1 MTHPRRAARL
11 LAALSVSAAAAGCS
25 PVHDW
30 REVRVGEGA
39 LVVLFPCKPERLTR
53 TVDLADAP
61 AAVELTSCGA
71 GGTTWS
77 ATSADV
83 GDPGRVAAA
92 LTALHDARLKALA
105 GREVGRAAYVPA
117 GATPHVQ
124 SLRFEVEGQRPGGEP
139 VREVSLVF
147 AKGNRVFHLGALGAD
162 PPPQALET
170 WVESLQLAR

>member
-1 MTHPRRAARL
+1 MTHPRWAARL

-30 REVRVGEGA
+30 REVRVAGGE
-39 LVVLFPCKPERLTR
+39 LLVLFPCKPERLTR

-61 AAVELTSCGA
+61 VALELTSCAA
-71 GGTTWS
+71 GGTNWS
-77 ATSADV
+77 VTSGDV
-83 GDPGRVAAA
+83 GDPGRVGAA
-92 LTALHDARLKALA
+92 LTALHDARLKVLA
-105 GREVGRAAYVPA
+105 GRETRREAFVPA

-124 SLRFEVEGQRPGGEP
+124 SLRFELEGFRPGGEK

-147 AKGNRVFHLGALGAD
+147 ARGNTVFHLGALGPD
-162 PPPQALET
+162 PHPQALET